1 MLKIR
6 VRQKRK
12 EHLFSFLFYAI
23 ISAKKKTIKKEED
36 AMDFYEAVQR
46 RRTVRDFAEKKFRTR
61 W

>member
-1 MLKIR
+1 MSAA
-6 VRQKRK
+6 KRK

-36 AMDFYEAVQR
+36 AMDFMKPFSA
-46 RRTVRDFAEKKFRTR
+46 AA

>member
-1 MLKIR
+1 MSAA
-6 VRQKRK
+6 K
-12 EHLFSFLFYAI
+12 EERTLVSFLFYAI
-23 ISAKKKTIKKEED
+23 IRAKKKTIKKEED